1 MHFFTSTAASRF
13 ESKQNQDEVVKE
25 IRNTLQKMF
34 PDKVIPLPVGSYT
47 TNWNQDSFSYGS
59 YSYISVMQN
68 YEDPLYLAEP
78 INNRLLFSG
87 EATSTDTYG
96 YAHGA
101 LLSARREVTR
111 LLFVY
116 DLLSEQNS
124 TTSLEIF
131 VTISFIVLQFF
142 FLSFM

>member
-1 MHFFTSTAASRF
+1 
-13 ESKQNQDEVVKE
+13 
-25 IRNTLQKMF
+25 MF
-34 PDKVIPLPVGSYT
+34 PEKVIPSPVGSYM
-47 TNWNQDSFSYGS
+47 TNWNQESFSYGS

-68 YEDPLYLAEP
+68 YDDPLYLAEP
-78 INNRLLFSG
+78 INNRLLFAG

-124 TTSLEIF
+124 TTPLEVL
-131 VTISFIVLQFF
+131 VTIRFIVLQLIFV
-142 FLSFM
+142 SFM